1 LFFGKNPNIFVPH
14 YLNQTPMQSLISPES
29 NLTLFFVIAGAAAFG
44 LYSEHKK
51 WFGKLS
57 GILVTMIS
65 MSLLAM
71 AGVVP
76 VASNPTIKVDV
87 YEMVFSY
94 FIPISI
100 PMLLFSSNILKI
112 VKESGKL
119 LVAYILGA
127 IGIVLGCFIAFWFID
142 LGPDSGNTAGVIA
155 ATLIGGSVNF
165 IAAAEILNF
174 STNPLFTATI
184 AVDNF
189 VSNLYTLFL
198 FLTPSLLFLSRFF
211 VKPKKENEVEDPAKS
226 EKAQFPMTL
235 ERIAVSVFIAAL
247 IAGIGNLL
255 APYLQDLLHTKLNL
269 SILVITVFA
278 VLAANLFPKRLKPLE
293 DTAFSLGLWMMY
305 IFLAVIGAATNMTQ
319 IFSIGPA
326 VLGFYLTIMIFHFL
340 FMLALA
346 KLFKLDV
353 YEVVISSAANIMG
366 PSVAAPMAASMGQK
380 KLVTPGILVGILG
393 YIIGT
398 FIGVSIALYLS

>member
-1 LFFGKNPNIFVPH
+1 MESFISPDSHFILFFIV
-14 YLNQTPMQSLISPES
+14 
-29 NLTLFFVIAGAAAFG
+29 AGAAAFG
-44 LYSEHKK
+44 IYSEHKK

-65 MSLLAM
+65 MSILAM
-71 AGVVP
+71 LGVLP
-76 VASNPTIKVDV
+76 VASNPNVNVEV
-87 YEMVFSY
+87 YDMVFTY

-100 PMLLFSSNILKI
+100 PMLLFSSNLKKI

-119 LVAYILGA
+119 LLAYIIGA
-127 IGIVLGCFIAFWFID
+127 IGIVLGCFLAFSLID
-142 LGPDSGNTAGVIA
+142 LGEDAGNTAGVIA

-165 IAAAEILNF
+165 IAAAESLNF
-174 STNPLFTATI
+174 STNPMFTATI
-184 AVDNF
+184 AVDNL

-198 FLTPSLLFLSRFF
+198 FLTPSLMFLARFF
-211 VKPKKENEVEDPAKS
+211 VKPKKENEIEDTDQDKKEDYS
-226 EKAQFPMTL
+226 ITL

-247 IAGIGNLL
+247 IAGTGNFL
-255 APYLQDLLHTKLNL
+255 APYLQSLIHTELNL
-269 SILVITVFA
+269 SILLITLLA
-278 VLAANLFPKRLKPLE
+278 VLAANLFPKQLKALE
-293 DTAFSLGLWMMY
+293 NTAFSIGLWMMY
-305 IFLAVIGAATNMTQ
+305 IFLAVIGAATNIHQ
-319 IFSIGPA
+319 IFEIGPSI
-326 VLGFYLTIMIFHFL
+326 LGFYLTIMLFHFV

-380 KLVTPGILVGILG
+380 KLVTPAILVGILG

-398 FIGVSIALYLS
+398 FIGVSIAIFLS

>member
-1 LFFGKNPNIFVPH
+1 MESFISPDSHFILFFIV
-14 YLNQTPMQSLISPES
+14 
-29 NLTLFFVIAGAAAFG
+29 AGAAAFG
-44 LYSEHKK
+44 IYSEHKK

-65 MSLLAM
+65 MSILAM
-71 AGVVP
+71 LGVLP
-76 VASNPTIKVDV
+76 VASNPNVKVEV
-87 YEMVFSY
+87 YDMVFTY

-100 PMLLFSSNILKI
+100 PMLLFSSNLLKI

-119 LVAYILGA
+119 LLAYTIGA
-127 IGIVLGCFIAFWFID
+127 IGIVLGCFLAFSLID
-142 LGPDSGNTAGVIA
+142 LGEDAGNTAGVIA

-165 IAAAEILNF
+165 IAAAESLNF
-174 STNPLFTATI
+174 STNPMFTATI
-184 AVDNF
+184 AVDNL

-198 FLTPSLLFLSRFF
+198 FLTPSLMFLARFF
-211 VKPKKENEVEDPAKS
+211 VKPKKENQVENTDQDKKEDYPI
-226 EKAQFPMTL
+226 TL

-247 IAGIGNLL
+247 IAGTGNFL
-255 APYLQDLLHTKLNL
+255 APYLQGLIHTELNL
-269 SILVITVFA
+269 SILLITLLA
-278 VLAANLFPKRLKPLE
+278 VLAANLFPKQLKALE
-293 DTAFSLGLWMMY
+293 NTAFSIGLWMMY
-305 IFLAVIGAATNMTQ
+305 IFLAVIGAATNIHQ
-319 IFSIGPA
+319 IFEIGPA
-326 VLGFYLTIMIFHFL
+326 ILAFYLTIMLFHFVFL
-340 FMLALA
+340 LALA

-398 FIGVSIALYLS
+398 FIGVSIAVYLS